1 MTNLRFADTRRGG
14 VNAPCYPPYRTVE
27 GFEVSNRPRRKLYPV
42 RQLDAQLFLD
52 LLPRYRALFLHLRER
67 LPRLFSCYG
76 SAIGSKEKA
85 DHRFIELID
94 ELQAALPSDRW
105 RGVETEPRID
115 SMRSYS
121 YEDQDSDA
129 HIDIDLIGRPQTQG
143 TYSYLVTIFGW
154 TATYL

>member
-67 LPRLFSCYG
+67 LPRLSRATAQRLG
-76 SAIGSKEKA
+76 AKKK
-85 DHRFIELID
+85 
-94 ELQAALPSDRW
+94 P
-105 RGVETEPRID
+105 
-115 SMRSYS
+115 
-121 YEDQDSDA
+121 
-129 HIDIDLIGRPQTQG
+129 
-143 TYSYLVTIFGW
+143 TI
-154 TATYL
+154 AS

>member
-52 LLPRYRALFLHLRER
+52 LLP
-67 LPRLFSCYG
+67 
-76 SAIGSKEKA
+76 

-154 TATYL
+154 TATEPRL